1 MQLFVVTLRAL
12 SHILTM
18 RRAILILAVVLTSCA
33 TQKNLP
39 VAESR
44 DSVSVVVHERIVY
57 RDSLI
62 YVEAPSESQSAILAD
77 SDTSHLE
84 TSLALSEAWV
94 SDGNLNHILQ
104 HKPDVRLPKVISIP
118 VYLRSQ
124 ETHKLAQRV
133 AVKEV
138 EKQLNSWQSFRMTL
152 GTIVLGIVV
161 LWFLIKILKKAVA
174 L

>member
-1 MQLFVVTLRAL
+1 MHTLK
-12 SHILTM
+12 M
-18 RRAILILAVVLTSCA
+18 RRTILILAVVLSSCA
-33 TQKNLP
+33 AQKNLP

-62 YVEAPSESQSAILAD
+62 YVEVPSESQSAKIAD
-77 SDTSHLE
+77 SDTSRLE
-84 TSLALSEAWV
+84 TSLALSEAWIA
-94 SDGNLNHILQ
+94 DGNLNHTLL

-124 ETHKLAQRV
+124 ETEKLAQRV
-133 AVKEV
+133 IVQEV

-152 GTIVLGIVV
+152 GTLA
-161 LWFLIKILKKAVA
+161 LIAVGVWLLFIIIKKAVA